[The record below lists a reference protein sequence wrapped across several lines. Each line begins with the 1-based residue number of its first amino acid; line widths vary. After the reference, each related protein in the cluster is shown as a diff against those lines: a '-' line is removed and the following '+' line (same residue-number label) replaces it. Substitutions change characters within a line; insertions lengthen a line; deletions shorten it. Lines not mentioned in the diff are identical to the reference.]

1 MRKLFENKIF
11 LIGISL
17 LLSFI
22 LWLYVVSTVS
32 DEVTRTFTGVRV
44 ELVGENVLK
53 DSKGLVVTDLSS
65 STVAINVSGPRRIV
79 SAISS
84 DDIKAQIDVSKLSQ
98 SSYASMQYSISYPSG
113 TDVSGL
119 TVSRKIPETVNFIV
133 SRLTEKEIPVR
144 GSFDGSTAEGYTAE
158 APVFEPATIVVSG
171 PENLLGNVSYAW
183 VTFASE
189 NVESTYSEET
199 NFVLM
204 NESNQ
209 KIDSE
214 GLSCSTDVIKAT
226 LPILEVKDIRLDVN
240 LVHGAG
246 TDENNV
252 KVTVEPESITLAGDS
267 AILNGL
273 NKINVATID
282 LTAFEST
289 FSEVYPI
296 TIDNDLTN
304 LTGTAE
310 AKVTIEVVGM
320 ASESFKVTNLEIANL
335 TEGFSAEILSKS
347 FDVRLRGLPEELQN
361 VKAENIRAVADLTDY
376 NETTGLQLVPVKIYV
391 DGVTNVGA
399 VGSYTISVEIKK
411 ELK

>member
-183 VTFASE
+183 VTFASD

-320 ASESFKVTNLEIANL
+320 TSESFKVTNLEIANL

>member
-1 MRKLFENKIF
+1 MSKLFENKIF
-11 LIGISL
+11 LLVFSL

-84 DDIKAQIDVSKLSQ
+84 DDIKAQIDVSKLNQ

-113 TDVSGL
+113 TDTSDL
-119 TVSRKIPETVNFIV
+119 SVSRKIPETVNFIV
-133 SRLTEKEIPVR
+133 SKLTEKEIPVR

-158 APVFEPATIVVSG
+158 APVFEPSTIVVSG
-171 PENLLGNVSYAW
+171 PENLLGKVSYAW

-204 NESNQ
+204 DEKDQ
-209 KIDSE
+209 KADAE

-240 LVHGAG
+240 LEHGAG

-252 KVTVEPESITLAGDS
+252 KVTVEPETVTLAGDS

-273 NKINVATID
+273 NKINVATVD

-289 FSEVYPI
+289 FSETYPI
-296 TIDNDLTN
+296 TIDNELTN
-304 LTGTAE
+304 LTGTTE
-310 AKVTIEVVGM
+310 AKVTIEIVGT
-320 ASESFKVTNLEIANL
+320 AAESFKVTNLETANL

-347 FDVRLRGLPEELQN
+347 LDVRLRGLPEELEN

-391 DGVTNVGA
+391 DGFTNVGA
-399 VGSYTISVEIKK
+399 VGSYTISVEIKRS
-411 ELK
+411 

>member
-1 MRKLFENKIF
+1 MMRKLFENKIF
-11 LIGISL
+11 LIVFSL

-32 DEVTRTFTGVRV
+32 DEVTRTFSGVRV

-65 STVAINVSGPRRIV
+65 SAVAINVSGPRRIV
-79 SAISS
+79 SSISS
-84 DDIKAQIDVSKLSQ
+84 DDIRAQIDVSKLNQ

-113 TDVSGL
+113 TDSSDL
-119 TVSRKIPETVNFIV
+119 RVSRKIPETVNFIV
-133 SRLTEKEIPVR
+133 SKLTEKEIPVR

-183 VTFASE
+183 VSFASE
-189 NVESTYSEET
+189 NVASTYSEET

-204 NESNQ
+204 DENNR
-209 KIDSE
+209 KTDTE
-214 GLSCSTDVIKAT
+214 GLSCSTDVVRAT
-226 LPILEVKDIRLDVN
+226 LPILEVKDVRLDVN

-246 TDENNV
+246 TGEDNV
-252 KVTVEPESITLAGDS
+252 KVTVDPEYITLAGDS

-273 NKINVATID
+273 NKINVATVD

-289 FSEVYPI
+289 FSETYPI

-304 LTGTAE
+304 LTGTTE
-310 AKVTIEVVGM
+310 TKVTIEIIGM
-320 ASESFKVTNLEIANL
+320 AAESFKVTNLETANL

-347 FDVRLRGLPEELQN
+347 FEVRLRGLPEELEK

-391 DGVTNVGA
+391 DGFTNVGA
-399 VGSYTISVEIKK
+399 VGSYTISVEIKRS
-411 ELK
+411 

>member
-320 ASESFKVTNLEIANL
+320 TSESFKVTNLEIANL